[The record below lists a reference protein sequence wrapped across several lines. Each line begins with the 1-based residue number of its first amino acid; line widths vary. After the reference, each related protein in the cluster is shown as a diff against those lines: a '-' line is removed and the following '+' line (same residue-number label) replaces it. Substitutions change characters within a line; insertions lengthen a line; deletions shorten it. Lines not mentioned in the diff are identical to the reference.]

1 VSLLRDARFRRLLAG
16 QSLSTFGDTALY
28 LTLGMWAKDLTGS
41 NSAAGGVFLAL
52 GVPSL
57 FAPLTGHVA
66 DRFRRRPLMLVT
78 NAVMAV
84 IVLSLLAVRSGHQLW
99 IIYLVAFCYGIAFGV
114 LGAAGAGLGKVM
126 LAGDDLAGANA
137 MLQTATQ
144 GLRIVSPL
152 AGSALYAAF
161 GGGAVALLDVATFA
175 AAIIA
180 LAGLRVDEPAP
191 ESGGEPFL
199 RQVTAG
205 LRHIWAVPVL
215 RQTTMATACAFCV
228 LGLGETVIFAV
239 ISSGLHRSTAFFGVT
254 NSVQGAGSI
263 LAGLTVAFLLRR
275 AGEGRTVGLSLACFA
290 AAALCYRIPAVPSVL
305 AGAALDGVGSVWLAV
320 GVMTAAQRYSPLALQ
335 GRVSAAV
342 SMAITG
348 PQTISIAAGT
358 ILIAIVDYR
367 VLLIA
372 MAVLT
377 GGCALVLLARPA
389 QSMVS
394 SSDRAVLGTKNAS
407 AQVRTRIPADS
418 Q

>member
-1 VSLLRDARFRRLLAG
+1 VSLLRDPRFRRLLAG

-41 NSAAGGVFLAL
+41 NAAAGGVFLAL
-52 GVPSL
+52 GIPSL
-57 FAPLTGHVA
+57 FAPLTGHLA

-99 IIYLVAFCYGIAFGV
+99 IIYLVAFCYGIAFGL
-114 LGAAGAGLGKVM
+114 LGAAGAGLRKAM
-126 LAGDDLAGANA
+126 LAGPDPAGTDLAGANA
-137 MLQTATQ
+137 ALQTATQ

-152 AGSALYAAF
+152 AGAALYAAF

-191 ESGGEPFL
+191 ERGGEPFR

-205 LRHIWAVPVL
+205 LRRIWAVPVL
-215 RQTTMATACAFCV
+215 RQTTLATACAFCV
-228 LGLGETVIFAV
+228 LGIGETVIFAV

-263 LAGLTVAFLLRR
+263 LAGLTVTFLLRR
-275 AGEGRTVGLSLACFA
+275 AGEARTVGLSLACFA

-358 ILIAIVDYR
+358 ILIGIVDYR

-389 QSMVS
+389 G
-394 SSDRAVLGTKNAS
+394 RGTTGRSPQEGEHPKALARN
-407 AQVRTRIPADS
+407 VH
-418 Q
+418 